1 LLPSADQ
8 TVGDTLPRAVFATP
22 ESANR
27 FRFISLKH
35 VLAMS
40 ALDAPVAPHFS
51 TAEAK
56 ERQLKFVS
64 SPNRLKFALAQ
75 SLLPRPGT
83 DFLYTDIT
91 PLIAA
96 GAVQHATKETL
107 LDFDKA
113 ALFGPMGFRNEE
125 WMHQDSARIDNASY
139 GLRMRP
145 IDMQKFGILYL
156 HEGCWNG
163 HRLLSR
169 EWVQTSFTSWIRS
182 RPGNRNPNYG
192 WYWWK
197 NWFAFGWV
205 GHVANGWKGQRIAV
219 LPDKNMVVSMT
230 ALVHDVARTTF
241 STRSLINSS
250 FRPRGRRRL
259 SPPSRFERSES

>member
-1 LLPSADQ
+1 
-8 TVGDTLPRAVFATP
+8 
-22 ESANR
+22 
-27 FRFISLKH
+27 
-35 VLAMS
+35 MS

-230 ALVHDVARTTF
+230 ALVHDGSENNLLNTV
-241 STRSLINSS
+241 INQFVIPASGAPS
-250 FRPRGRRRL
+250 VITAESIRAKRELKSALRELQAINRIAAGTELRL
-259 SPPSRFERSES
+259 LPTIGAKERHLPFN